1 MPLDDAAGKQVSTPS
16 AGFASPSLAISLSSI
31 KNLTKSGQSKLSNL
45 KKSGYFGGWT
55 TLSPSSKKAQDALT
69 HGVTSIKSVYSTAAT
84 TLSKRVEELRDYQ
97 TPQKS
102 MSPAVSNQYLNSRD
116 EDALSQDS
124 TGSRRP
130 SDVSGLPPID
140 NNTETWS
147 YLTGQLW
154 EQFWSG
160 YTAYGASGEG
170 MSKTDATSNNSTG
183 GRTITELFED
193 VYSKMP
199 RRPPGPVAMELQM
212 TSCSRCLSC
221 GCILYDEEIMAGWSA
236 EDSNLNTKCQFC
248 GRWVVPFLTIRVID
262 FRTRPLSVM
271 ATLLTPAPSVDSLSV
286 VGSALS
292 LHVSAKES
300 TGSSLSLQQPK
311 SSKEENVDQQEAE
324 EVEVSSEQQSQDH
337 HATSHNRSS
346 SEGNASLATNS
357 SDGDSENGNSSTVKE
372 QQPHQQRPSPAN
384 RSDSLEDPIVS
395 EPITVPYLSPLVLR
409 KELENMLEREG
420 DTCLVNFNCVDDHPI
435 IYWNLVWYFE
445 RIAVKSQ
452 IPGMCL
458 KAKSLN
464 NCDEDDEGNTLTSK
478 RTQHASSWA
487 SADHRNIFIRCKWDN
502 ERLHEESQPPIYTQW
517 QNVEGHD
524 AEMSASP
531 SWIEKL
537 LSHQDHSSLRPLMEL
552 IINGVQHNDLLQV
565 NLRIFKFIP
574 NYTILNEFLKER
586 VVSLTIVSI

>member
-1 MPLDDAAGKQVSTPS
+1 MGRPFAEKYSMARSSTMPLDDAAGKHVSTPT
-16 AGFASPSLAISLSSI
+16 AGFASPSLALSLSSI

-55 TLSPSSKKAQDALT
+55 TLSPSSKKATDALT

-84 TLSKRVEELRDYQ
+84 TLSKRVEEFREYQ

-102 MSPAVSNQYLNSRD
+102 MSPAVSNQYLSTRD

-124 TGSRRP
+124 NGSRRP
-130 SDVSGLPPID
+130 SEVSGLPPID

-160 YTAYGASGEG
+160 YTTYGASGDG
-170 MSKTDATSNNSTG
+170 MSKTDAPSNNSTG

-199 RRPPGPVAMELQM
+199 RRPPGPVAMELQI

-271 ATLLTPAPSVDSLSV
+271 ATLLTPAPSIDSLSV
-286 VGSALS
+286 TGSVLS
-292 LHVSAKES
+292 LQPSVKES
-300 TGSSLSLQQPK
+300 AGSSLSLQQTK
-311 SSKEENVDQQEAE
+311 STKDEENLETRETE
-324 EVEVSSEQQSQDH
+324 EIEVSTKQQSDPH
-337 HATSHNRSS
+337 TTSHNRSS
-346 SEGNASLATNS
+346 SEGNASLAAS
-357 SDGDSENGNSSTVKE
+357 CSDGDSENGNASTVN
-372 QQPHQQRPSPAN
+372 QQQQRFSAAN
-384 RSDSLEDPIVS
+384 RSDSLVDPIVS

-409 KELENMLEREG
+409 KEIENMLEREG
-420 DTCLVNFNCVDDHPI
+420 DNCLVNFNCVDDHPI

-464 NCDEDDEGNTLTSK
+464 SSIDEDDGNSLTAK

-502 ERLHEESQPPIYTQW
+502 ERLHDESQPPIYTQW
-517 QNVEGHD
+517 QNVDGHD
-524 AEMSASP
+524 AEMTVNP
-531 SWIEKL
+531 SWIAKL
-537 LSHQDHSSLRPLMEL
+537 LSQQDHTSVRPLMEQ
-552 IINGVQHNDLLQV
+552 IISGVEHNDLLQV
-565 NLRIFKFIP
+565 N
-574 NYTILNEFLKER
+574 
-586 VVSLTIVSI
+586 

>member
-1 MPLDDAAGKQVSTPS
+1 
-16 AGFASPSLAISLSSI
+16 
-31 KNLTKSGQSKLSNL
+31 
-45 KKSGYFGGWT
+45 
-55 TLSPSSKKAQDALT
+55 
-69 HGVTSIKSVYSTAAT
+69 
-84 TLSKRVEELRDYQ
+84 
-97 TPQKS
+97 
-102 MSPAVSNQYLNSRD
+102 MSPAVSSQYLSSRD
-116 EDALSQDS
+116 EDTLSQDS

-130 SDVSGLPPID
+130 SDVSGLPPLD

-160 YTAYGASGEG
+160 YTTASGDAV
-170 MSKTDATSNNSTG
+170 SKGESSHPTG
-183 GRTITELFED
+183 GRSITELYED

-199 RRPPGPVAMELQM
+199 KRPPGPVAMELQM

-286 VGSALS
+286 AGSALS
-292 LHVSAKES
+292 LQPSGKES
-300 TGSSLSLQQPK
+300 VGSSLSLQPK
-311 SSKEENVDQQEAE
+311 AEQDE
-324 EVEVSSEQQSQDH
+324 EVGDKEIVGNEESQRPQ
-337 HATSHNRSS
+337 HATSHNRSA
-346 SEGNASLATNS
+346 SEGTASLATTTS
-357 SDGDSENGNSSTVKE
+357 SEGDDQQESENASNISLSTVK
-372 QQPHQQRPSPAN
+372 QQQQRTSGT
-384 RSDSLEDPIVS
+384 RSSDELEDPIIS
-395 EPITVPYLSPLVLR
+395 DHITVPYLSPLVLR

-420 DTCLVNFNCVDDHPI
+420 DTCLINPACVDDHPI

-464 NCDEDDEGNTLTSK
+464 SEENESSLRRS
-478 RTQHASSWA
+478 QHASSWA

-502 ERLHEESQPPIYTQW
+502 ERMHEENQPPIYTQW
-517 QNVEGHD
+517 QNVDGHET
-524 AEMSASP
+524 EMAVKDGGDN
-531 SWIEKL
+531 SWIAKL
-537 LSHQDHSSLRPLMEL
+537 LSHQEQSGLRPLMEQ
-552 IINGVQHNDLLQV
+552 IISGVQQNDLLQV
-565 NLRIFKFIP
+565 CFF
-574 NYTILNEFLKER
+574 
-586 VVSLTIVSI
+586 V

>member
-1 MPLDDAAGKQVSTPS
+1 MPLDDSGRQVMTPS
-16 AGFASPSLAISLSSI
+16 SGFTSPSLALSLSSI
-31 KNLTKSGQSKLSNL
+31 KNLTKSGQSRLSSL
-45 KKSGYFGGWT
+45 KKSGYFGGWAA
-55 TLSPSSKKAQDALT
+55 SPSSKKAQEALT
-69 HGVTSIKSVYSTAAT
+69 HGVSSIKYAYSSAAT
-84 TLSKRVEELRDYQ
+84 TLSKRVEEFREYQ

-102 MSPAVSNQYLNSRD
+102 MSPAVSSQYLSSRD
-116 EDALSQDS
+116 EDTLSQDS
-124 TGSRRP
+124 TGSRRC
-130 SDVSGLPPID
+130 SDASGLPPLD

-160 YTAYGASGEG
+160 YTTVSGDAV
-170 MSKTDATSNNSTG
+170 SKGDSSSSQPTS
-183 GRTITELFED
+183 GRSITELYED

-199 RRPPGPVAMELQM
+199 KRPPGPVAMELQM

-286 VGSALS
+286 AGSALS
-292 LHVSAKES
+292 LQPSGKES
-300 TGSSLSLQQPK
+300 VGSSLSLQPK
-311 SSKEENVDQQEAE
+311 AENE
-324 EVEVSSEQQSQDH
+324 EVAEKEIVGIEESQRPQ
-337 HATSHNRSS
+337 HATSHNRSA
-346 SEGNASLATNS
+346 SEGTASLATTTS
-357 SDGDSENGNSSTVKE
+357 SEGDDQQESENASNNSLSTVK
-372 QQPHQQRPSPAN
+372 QQQQQRTSGT
-384 RSDSLEDPIVS
+384 RSSDELEDPIIS
-395 EPITVPYLSPLVLR
+395 DHITVPYLSPLVLR

-420 DTCLVNFNCVDDHPI
+420 DTCLINPACVDDHPI

-464 NCDEDDEGNTLTSK
+464 SEENELSL
-478 RTQHASSWA
+478 RRSRHASSWA

-502 ERLHEESQPPIYTQW
+502 ERMHEENQPPIYTQW
-517 QNVEGHD
+517 QNVDSHETEVAVKDGD
-524 AEMSASP
+524 T
-531 SWIEKL
+531 SWIAKL
-537 LSHQDHSSLRPLMEL
+537 LSHQEQSGLRPLMEQ
-552 IINGVQHNDLLQV
+552 IISGVQQNDLLQV
-565 NLRIFKFIP
+565 
-574 NYTILNEFLKER
+574 
-586 VVSLTIVSI
+586 